1 MKHLKGATQVLEW
14 IKCFLNDRKQ
24 RVVMG
29 DFLTDWVEVKSGVPQ
44 GSVLGPILFL
54 IFINDLPDKII
65 NQCRLYADD
74 NKVIA
79 PICSKDDSLKFQ
91 DDINMLDEW
100 SDKWSLGLNFEKC
113 KIMHFGANNEKYPYY
128 LKNNRVLQE
137 IEVSSVEKDV
147 GVYISDDLKWEK
159 QVRSAAGKANS
170 MLAILNN
177 TFTYMDKNL
186 MKTLFCTYVRPHLEF
201 AIQAWSPYY
210 STDISE
216 LEKIQRRATK
226 LIPELRHLEYEERL
240 KMLNLTSLEVRRLRG
255 DLIQVFK
262 ILKGF
267 DSVEL
272 SGLLKVD
279 SLKSTGPVSSIR
291 GHKMR
296 IRSETVPHC
305 LSRKNFFSNRVAFAW
320 NSLPIRCVE
329 SVTINQFKASI
340 DNTDIVILEK
350 ILVDMK
356 KIKNFY

>member
-1 MKHLKGATQVLEW
+1 
-14 IKCFLNDRKQ
+14 
-24 RVVMG
+24 
-29 DFLTDWVEVKSGVPQ
+29 
-44 GSVLGPILFL
+44 
-54 IFINDLPDKII
+54 
-65 NQCRLYADD
+65 
-74 NKVIA
+74 
-79 PICSKDDSLKFQ
+79 
-91 DDINMLDEW
+91 
-100 SDKWSLGLNFEKC
+100 
-113 KIMHFGANNEKYPYY
+113 
-128 LKNNRVLQE
+128 
-137 IEVSSVEKDV
+137 
-147 GVYISDDLKWEK
+147 
-159 QVRSAAGKANS
+159 VRSAAGKANS

-240 KMLNLTSLEVRRLRG
+240 RMLNLASLEVRRLRG

-272 SGLLKVD
+272 SSLLTVD
-279 SLKSTGPVSSIR
+279 SLISTGPVSSIR
-291 GHKMR
+291 GHQMR
-296 IRSETVPHC
+296 IRNETVLHC

-340 DNTDIVILEK
+340 DNTDIFILEK

-356 KIKNFY
+356 KIKTYLNLKFIWSGCYRWCLAHCLNNIYLLLLLLLLLLL

>member
-1 MKHLKGATQVLEW
+1 
-14 IKCFLNDRKQ
+14 
-24 RVVMG
+24 
-29 DFLTDWVEVKSGVPQ
+29 
-44 GSVLGPILFL
+44 
-54 IFINDLPDKII
+54 
-65 NQCRLYADD
+65 
-74 NKVIA
+74 
-79 PICSKDDSLKFQ
+79 
-91 DDINMLDEW
+91 
-100 SDKWSLGLNFEKC
+100 
-113 KIMHFGANNEKYPYY
+113 MHVGANNEKYPYY

-137 IEVSSVEKDV
+137 IEVSSIEKDV

-186 MKTLFCTYVRPHLEF
+186 MKTLFCTYIRPHLEF

-267 DSVEL
+267 D
-272 SGLLKVD
+272 
-279 SLKSTGPVSSIR
+279 
-291 GHKMR
+291 
-296 IRSETVPHC
+296 
-305 LSRKNFFSNRVAFAW
+305 
-320 NSLPIRCVE
+320 
-329 SVTINQFKASI
+329 
-340 DNTDIVILEK
+340 
-350 ILVDMK
+350 
-356 KIKNFY
+356 